1 MTDPI
6 LSVRDLHVSFP
17 SEAGLVEAVNELAR
31 AGLTPKRGTSCRFCC
46 CNCNA
51 RA

>member
-17 SEAGLVEAVNELAR
+17 SEAGLVEAGRGVNFDLYLSLIHIYEPTRLV
-31 AGLTPKRGTSCRFCC
+31 L
-46 CNCNA
+46 
-51 RA
+51 